1 LRRTPTSLRVQEEGG
16 KRTEEGNRNK
26 EQGVCSISLR
36 RVADAQ
42 TSLFLAPLVPRT
54 ACSFF
59 FPSPMAPLDQVTVG
73 EVQRYRMTIQ
83 RAVLVPA
90 AVSKRTQ
97 CSDQ

>member
-1 LRRTPTSLRVQEEGG
+1 
-16 KRTEEGNRNK
+16 
-26 EQGVCSISLR
+26 
-36 RVADAQ
+36 
-42 TSLFLAPLVPRT
+42 
-54 ACSFF
+54 
-59 FPSPMAPLDQVTVG
+59 MAPLDQVTVG